1 MSQFLRISI
10 DSVGNPIYD
19 LREFESTKSIMP
31 ESDNTQDARKKKA
44 IWRAEHRGIREMDL
58 LMGSFARRHVS
69 SMDEASLQEFEALID
84 VADLELYN
92 WLLDRAETPA
102 AYRTATFARFKQHR
116 FDPPDYD

>member
-10 DSVGNPIYD
+10 DSVDNPIYD
-19 LREFESTKSIMP
+19 LREFESTKSTMP
-31 ESDNTQDARKKKA
+31 GSDNTQDARKKKA

-84 VADLELYN
+84 VADLDLYN
-92 WLLDRAETPA
+92 WLLELVETPA
-102 AYRTATFARFKQHR
+102 EYRTAILSQLKQHQ
-116 FDPPDYD
+116 FDQPDYD